1 MKVVILA
8 GGYGSRLSEETR
20 FKPKPMVEIGE
31 KPILWH
37 IMKEYYHYGFDEF
50 IILLGYKQEYI
61 KDYFNNYFLH
71 NSDVTFD
78 MENNEI
84 KIHKKNSEKWKVT
97 LVDTGLDTMTGGRLK
112 RIEKYL
118 NNETFMLTY
127 GDGVCDININDLL
140 EYHKKN
146 NKIATIT
153 SIQTEE
159 RFGILKIG
167 NNNEIINFKEKKQED
182 AQWINGG
189 YMVLEPGIFK
199 YLKDDNT
206 VLEKALEELSQN
218 NQLMAYKYKGFWQC
232 MDTLKE
238 KNYLDNLSR
247 NKKAPWEVWDR

>member
-8 GGYGSRLSEETR
+8 GGYGTRLSEETR

-84 KIHKKNSEKWKVT
+84 KIHNKNSEKWKVT

-112 RIEKYL
+112 RIEQYL
-118 NNETFMLTY
+118 KNETFMLTY
-127 GDGVCDININDLL
+127 GDGVCDININKLL

-159 RFGILKIG
+159 RFGILKI
-167 NNNEIINFKEKKQED
+167 NNDNEIINFKEKKQED

-199 YLKDDNT
+199 YLKDDTT
-206 VLEKALEELSQN
+206 VLEKALEELSHN
-218 NQLMAYKYKGFWQC
+218 HELMAYKYKGFWQC

-247 NKKAPWEVWDR
+247 NNKAPWEVWKR

>member
-8 GGYGSRLSEETR
+8 GGYGSRLSEETK

-50 IILLGYKQEYI
+50 IILLGYKQECI
-61 KDYFNNYFLH
+61 KDYFKNYFIH

-84 KIHKKNSEKWKVT
+84 EIHNKNSEKWKVT
-97 LVDTGLDTMTGGRLK
+97 LIDTGLDTMTGGRLK
-112 RIEKYL
+112 RVEKYL

-127 GDGVCDININDLL
+127 GDGVCDIDINKLL
-140 EYHKKN
+140 EYHRKTK
-146 NKIATIT
+146 KIATIT
-153 SIQTEE
+153 SVQAQE
-159 RFGILKIG
+159 RFGILQI
-167 NNNEIINFKEKKQED
+167 NENNEITNFKEKKQED

-189 YMVLEPGIFK
+189 YMVLEPGVFK
-199 YLKDDNT
+199 YLEDDKT
-206 VLEKALEELSQN
+206 VLEDALARLSNDNELK
-218 NQLMAYKYKGFWQC
+218 AYKHTGFWQC

-238 KNYLDNLSR
+238 KMYLDELV
-247 NKKAPWEVWDR
+247 KKGEAPWEVWK

>member
-20 FKPKPMVEIGE
+20 YKPKPMVEIGE

-61 KDYFNNYFLH
+61 KDYFKNYFIH
-71 NSDVTFD
+71 NTDITFN

-84 KIHKKNSEKWKVT
+84 KIHNKNSEKWKVT
-97 LVDTGLDTMTGGRLK
+97 LIDTGLDTMTGGRLK
-112 RIEKYL
+112 RVEEYL
-118 NNETFMLTY
+118 NNETFLLTY
-127 GDGVCDININDLL
+127 GDGVCDVNIKELIK
-140 EYHKKN
+140 YHKKN
-146 NKIATIT
+146 GKTATIT
-153 SIQTEE
+153 SVQPTE
-159 RFGILKIG
+159 RFGILKIDED
-167 NNNEIINFKEKKQED
+167 NKIINFKEKKHED

-199 YLKDDNT
+199 YLKDDTT
-206 VLEKALEELSQN
+206 VLETALEQLSN
-218 NQLMAYKYKGFWQC
+218 DEELMAYKHNGFWQC

-238 KNYLDNLSR
+238 KMYLDKLIKDN
-247 NKKAPWEVWDR
+247 KAPWIVWK

>member
-8 GGYGSRLSEETR
+8 GGYGSRLSEETK

-71 NSDVTFD
+71 YSDITFD

-84 KIHKKNSEKWKVT
+84 KIHNKNSEKWKIT

-112 RIEKYL
+112 RVQEYIG
-118 NNETFMLTY
+118 NETYMLTY
-127 GDGVCDININDLL
+127 GDGVCDIDINKLL
-140 EYHKKN
+140 DFHKKN
-146 NKIATIT
+146 GKIATIT
-153 SIQTEE
+153 SIQIKE
-159 RFGILKIG
+159 RFGILQIGEDNKIV
-167 NNNEIINFKEKKQED
+167 NFREKNQKD

-189 YMVLEPGIFK
+189 YMVLEPGVFD
-199 YLKDDNT
+199 YLYDDQT
-206 VLEKALEELSQN
+206 VLESSLAELSDKQE
-218 NQLMAYKYKGFWQC
+218 LMAYKYDGFWQC

-238 KNYLDNLSR
+238 KMYLDKLDKEGN
-247 NKKAPWEVWDR
+247 APWEVWK

>member
-20 FKPKPMVEIGE
+20 YKPKPMVEIGE

-71 NSDVTFD
+71 RSDVTFD
-78 MENNEI
+78 MCNNEI
-84 KIHKKNSEKWKVT
+84 KIHNKNSEKWKVT

-112 RIEKYL
+112 RVEEYL
-118 NNETFMLTY
+118 SGEPFMLTY
-127 GDGVCDININDLL
+127 GDGVCDIDIKKLL
-140 EYHKKN
+140 EYHKKTK
-146 NKIATIT
+146 KIATIT
-153 SIQTEE
+153 SVQTQE
-159 RFGILKIG
+159 RFGILQI
-167 NNNEIINFKEKKQED
+167 NDNNEITNFKEKKKED

-199 YLKDDNT
+199 YLDDDNT
-206 VLEKALEELSQN
+206 VLEDALARLSSD
-218 NQLMAYKYKGFWQC
+218 NQLKAYKHTGFWQC

-238 KNYLDNLSR
+238 KMYLDRLV
-247 NKKAPWEVWDR
+247 KEDCAPWMVWK

>member
-8 GGYGSRLSEETR
+8 GGYGTRLSEETR

-78 MENNEI
+78 MENNDI
-84 KIHKKNSEKWKVT
+84 MIHNKNSEKWKVT

-112 RIEKYL
+112 RVKDYL
-118 NNETFMLTY
+118 NDETFMLTY
-127 GDGVCDININDLL
+127 GDAVCDIDLKKLL
-140 EYHKKN
+140 EFHKKT
-146 NKIATIT
+146 NKVATIT
-153 SIQTEE
+153 SIQAQE
-159 RFGILKIG
+159 RFGILKI
-167 NNNEIINFKEKKQED
+167 NEDNEIINFREKKHED

-189 YMVLEPGIFK
+189 YMVLEPGIFD
-199 YLKDDNT
+199 YLFDDST
-206 VLEKALEELSQN
+206 VLENALSDLSN
-218 NQLMAYKYKGFWQC
+218 DGQLMAYKYTGFWQC

-238 KNYLDNLSR
+238 KNYLDNLIR
-247 NKKAPWEVWDR
+247 NDKACWMVWK

>member
-20 FKPKPMVEIGE
+20 YKPKPMIEIGE

-50 IILLGYKQEYI
+50 IVLLGYKQEYI
-61 KDYFNNYFLH
+61 KDYFNNYFIH

-84 KIHKKNSEKWKVT
+84 KIHNENSEKWKVT
-97 LVDTGLDTMTGGRLK
+97 LIDTGLDTMTGGRLK

-127 GDGVCDININDLL
+127 GDGVCDIDINKLL

-146 NKIATIT
+146 KKIATIT
-153 SIQTEE
+153 SVQTEE
-159 RFGILKIG
+159 RFGILKI
-167 NNNEIINFKEKKQED
+167 NDNNEIIKFKEKKQED
-182 AQWINGG
+182 AEWINGG

-199 YLKDDNT
+199 YLKDDTT
-206 VLEKALEELSQN
+206 VLETTLEELSN
-218 NQLMAYKYKGFWQC
+218 KHELMAYKHHGFWQC

-238 KNYLDNLSR
+238 KMYLDKLVR
-247 NKKAPWEVWDR
+247 DGIAPWEVWK

>member
-61 KDYFNNYFLH
+61 KDYFKNYFIH
-71 NSDVTFD
+71 YSDVTFD
-78 MENNEI
+78 MENNKIEI
-84 KIHKKNSEKWKVT
+84 HNKNSEKWKVT
-97 LVDTGLDTMTGGRLK
+97 LIDTGLDTMTGGRLK

-127 GDGVCDININDLL
+127 GDGVCDINIKELL

-146 NKIATIT
+146 KKIATIT
-153 SIQTEE
+153 SVQTEE
-159 RFGILKIG
+159 RFGILKIDE
-167 NNNEIINFKEKKQED
+167 NNEIINFKEKQKD
-182 AQWINGG
+182 AADWINGG

-199 YLKDDNT
+199 YLKDDST
-206 VLEKALEELSQN
+206 VLENALRDLSN
-218 NQLMAYKYKGFWQC
+218 NHQLMAYRHTGFWQC

-238 KNYLDNLSR
+238 KMYLDKLIKDN
-247 NKKAPWEVWDR
+247 KAPWMVWK

>member
-8 GGYGSRLSEETR
+8 GGYGSRLSEETKY
-20 FKPKPMVEIGE
+20 KPKPMVEIGE

-61 KDYFNNYFLH
+61 KDFFNNYFIH
-71 NSDVTFD
+71 NSDITFD

-84 KIHKKNSEKWKVT
+84 QIHNKNSEKWKVT

-118 NNETFMLTY
+118 NGETFMLTY
-127 GDGVCDININDLL
+127 GDGVCDINIKELIKF
-140 EYHKKN
+140 HKNN

-153 SIQTEE
+153 SVQPNE
-159 RFGILKIG
+159 RFGILKI
-167 NNNEIINFKEKKQED
+167 NDNNEIINFKEKQKED
-182 AQWINGG
+182 AEWINGG
-189 YMVLEPGIFK
+189 YMVLEPGIFE
-199 YLKDDNT
+199 YLKDDTT
-206 VLEKALEELSQN
+206 VLENALRDLSN
-218 NQLMAYKYKGFWQC
+218 NHQLMAYKHKGFWQC

-238 KNYLDNLSR
+238 KIYLDKLI
-247 NKKAPWEVWDR
+247 KEDKAPWMVWK

>member
-8 GGYGSRLSEETR
+8 GGYGTRLSEETKY
-20 FKPKPMVEIGE
+20 KPKPMVEIGE

-61 KDYFNNYFLH
+61 KDFFNNYFIH

-84 KIHKKNSEKWKVT
+84 KIQNKNSEKWKIT

-112 RIEKYL
+112 RVEKYL
-118 NNETFMLTY
+118 DGETFMLTY
-127 GDGVCDININDLL
+127 GDGVCDINIKDLIKF
-140 EYHKKN
+140 HKKN

-153 SIQTEE
+153 SVQPNE
-159 RFGILKIG
+159 RFGILKIDD
-167 NNNEIINFKEKKQED
+167 NNEIINFKEKQKED
-182 AQWINGG
+182 AEWINGG
-189 YMVLEPGIFK
+189 YMVLEPGIFE
-199 YLKDDNT
+199 YLKDDT
-206 VLEKALEELSQN
+206 TILENALIDLSN
-218 NQLMAYKYKGFWQC
+218 NHQLMAYKHKGFWQC

-238 KNYLDNLSR
+238 KMYLDKLIKEN
-247 NKKAPWEVWDR
+247 KAPWMVWK

>member
-8 GGYGSRLSEETR
+8 GGYGSRLSEETKI
-20 FKPKPMVEIGE
+20 KPKPMVEIGE

-37 IMKEYYHYGFDEF
+37 IMKEYYYYGFDEF

-61 KDYFNNYFLH
+61 KDFFNNYFLH

-78 MENNEI
+78 MDNNEI
-84 KIHKKNSEKWKVT
+84 KIHNKNSEKWKVT

-112 RIEKYL
+112 RVEEYL

-127 GDGVCDININDLL
+127 GDGVCDIDIKKLL
-140 EYHKKN
+140 KYHKTNK
-146 NKIATIT
+146 KIATIT
-153 SIQTEE
+153 SIQAEE
-159 RFGILKIG
+159 RFGILKIDEK
-167 NNNEIINFKEKKQED
+167 NKIINFKEKKQED

-199 YLKDDNT
+199 YLKDDTT
-206 VLEKALEELSQN
+206 VLESALEQLSNDQE
-218 NQLMAYKYKGFWQC
+218 LMAYKHDGFWQC

-238 KNYLDNLSR
+238 KTYLDKLIKDN
-247 NKKAPWEVWDR
+247 KAPWMVWK